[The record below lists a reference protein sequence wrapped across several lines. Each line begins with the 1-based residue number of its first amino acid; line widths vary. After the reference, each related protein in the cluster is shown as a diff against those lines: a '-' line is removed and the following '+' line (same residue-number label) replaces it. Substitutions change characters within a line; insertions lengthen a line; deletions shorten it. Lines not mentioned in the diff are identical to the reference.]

1 MALLLTW
8 SGAPSNSKRRVHG
21 QFHEM
26 NATTSLARRLQYLAS
41 RYLLR
46 KKFLIAYAEP
56 YDTHFKFSIRDGIGK
71 DIYYKWGVYSEDF
84 ITRYILEQVG
94 ITDSDLVLDIGAN
107 IGWYSLVLSSRQH
120 PTILAFEPDPT
131 NFSLLKENIALNKRT
146 TVKAFNLAIAGRE
159 GTMQLFLYKKYNQ
172 GRHSL
177 IAGPKSGQSVSVQTV
192 VLDRFLQQQELGNR
206 PIKFLKIDIEGFE
219 FTALKG
225 ARETLSRTEFV
236 LSEFSPAIMQQIN
249 ESPMEFV
256 WFMEGFGFKGYELTD
271 QWMGKANFDM
281 MIEKG
286 EVYDILWKR
295 G

>member
-1 MALLLTW
+1 MPFE
-8 SGAPSNSKRRVHG
+8 SGMPVHG
-21 QFHEM
+21 RFQYM
-26 NATTSLARRLQYLAS
+26 NAATSLVKRLQYLAS
-41 RYLLR
+41 RYLLG
-46 KKFLIAYAEP
+46 KKFLTAYAEP
-56 YDTHFKFSIRDGIGK
+56 YDTYFKFSIRDGIGK

-84 ITRYILEQVG
+84 ITRYIIEQVG
-94 ITDSDLVLDIGAN
+94 LTEKDLVLDIGAN
-107 IGWYSLVLSSRQH
+107 IGWYSLVLTARQH
-120 PTILAFEPDPT
+120 PTILAFEPDPS
-131 NFSLLKENIALNKRT
+131 NFALLKENIDLNDRS
-146 TVKAFNLAIAGRE
+146 TVRAFNLAVAGRE
-159 GTMQLFLYKKYNQ
+159 GTMRLFLYKKYNQ

-177 IAGPKSGQSVSVQTV
+177 IAGPKSEESVDVPTV
-192 VLDRFLQQQELGNR
+192 VLDQFMQRQGLGDR
-206 PIKFLKIDIEGFE
+206 AIKFLKIDIEGFE

-271 QWMGKANFDM
+271 RWMGKANFES

-286 EVYDILWKR
+286 EVYDILWRR